1 MATTEVTYTQTGDS
15 NKDFTVTFPFI
26 KSTDVYV
33 ELGGVTQTSPTHFTL
48 AGTTLTFQNNV
59 LASSGTNTIRIYRNT
74 NIDKAKA
81 TYQTGSSIRAQ
92 DLNDN
97 TEQILYSLQERT
109 ATSSATPAATGL
121 ALTAG
126 SKNHIT
132 VNSASDWTISGTGI
146 VNSAMLASDSV
157 DSDELV
163 NGCIDEVH
171 IANLAVA
178 TGKIAADA
186 IDGTKLADN
195 ACDSEH
201 YTDGSID
208 TIHIGDNQVSYAKLP
223 AITTANRVLGRASAG
238 EVQEV
243 QIATDMIVDAAVTA
257 AKLAFGTGAGTG
269 FTPVGT
275 VIWYAG
281 STAPAGYLKANGDA
295 IANGSGTTQSIT
307 ADFSA
312 LYAIVGGNVPD
323 LRGEFVRGWDD
334 GKGTD
339 NGRGIRSTQSDEFK
353 NHQHKFAG
361 DDWLGGSGNY
371 TSLGSQNVDEDSSGG
386 GNAGD
391 FRTKDDSTNSGGTET
406 RPRNVALLA
415 CIKY

>member
-33 ELGGVTQTSPTHFTL
+33 ELGGVTKTSPTHFTL

-74 NIDKAKA
+74 NIDKVKA

-132 VNSASDWTISGTGI
+132 VNSATDWTISGTGI
-146 VNSAMLASDSV
+146 VNSTMLSSDSV
-157 DSDELV
+157 DSDEL
-163 NGCIDEVH
+163 
-171 IANLAVA
+171 ANSSVDLAHMSANSV
-178 TGKIAADA
+178 
-186 IDGTKLADN
+186 GTDQYVDN
-195 ACDSEH
+195 SIETAHLKANSVDSDQ
-201 YTDGSID
+201 YVDGSID
-208 TIHIGDNQVSYAKLP
+208 LEHLASTTLASIVSNYS
-223 AITTANRVLGRASAG
+223 N
-238 EVQEV
+238 
-243 QIATDMIVDAAVTA
+243 
-257 AKLAFGTGAGTG
+257 
-269 FTPVGT
+269 PVGT

-281 STAPAGYLKANGDA
+281 STAPAGYLKANGDS

-312 LYAIVGGNVPD
+312 LYAVVGANLPD
-323 LRGEFVRGWDD
+323 LRGEFVRGFDD

-339 NGRGIRSTQSDEFK
+339 NGRGIRTGQAEAYKEHTHSASADTTSNLSGTAAKISETWNTNGTVSGIFSK
-353 NHQHKFAG
+353 G
-361 DDWLGGSGNY
+361 TGEYSGN
-371 TSLGSQNVDEDSSGG
+371 TPSGVDSNDTGSLTV
-386 GNAGD
+386 NANHSH
-391 FRTKDDSTNSGGTET
+391 TVTVTAAGGTET
-406 RPRNVALLA
+406 RPRNIALLA